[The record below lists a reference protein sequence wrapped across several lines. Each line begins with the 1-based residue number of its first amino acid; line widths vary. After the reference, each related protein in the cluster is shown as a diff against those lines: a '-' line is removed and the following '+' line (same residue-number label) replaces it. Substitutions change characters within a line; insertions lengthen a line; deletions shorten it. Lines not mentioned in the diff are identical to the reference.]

1 MAMSAGSRV
10 RTIGRYALHDEIAS
24 GGMAT
29 VHFGRL
35 LGQAG
40 FTRTVAI
47 KRLHAQYA
55 KDPEFAAMFMDEA
68 RLAARIH
75 HPNVVA
81 TLDVVARDG
90 ELFLVMEY
98 VPGES
103 LSKLVKYAA
112 RQGEPIEPRIA
123 VTIVAGFLHG
133 LHAAHEARSE
143 RGEPLELVHRDV
155 SPQNVLVGADGVP
168 RVVDF
173 GVAKAIGR
181 VQSTREGQLKG
192 KLSYMSPE
200 QIQGLEVNRRSDVYA
215 ASIILWELLAE
226 RRLFDRESD
235 AAVML
240 AVIAAEVVAPSTY
253 APGVPARLDRITLR
267 GLARNPEERYR
278 TALDMALDLEDAI
291 PLALPSE
298 LGRWAQSVAGAEL
311 ERARHAR
318 HRDREQRGAGEA
330 APLRQ
335 PSLLR
340 LRRAAH
346 DRDGRGARDSLAR
359 PSFARRHR
367 PRFAR
372 APLWLARPFLARHH
386 RPRRSSRDAH
396 VARRSRA
403 PRVPAARARGR
414 GRALADVAPRVR
426 VSPPRAEHPGARG
439 GARSRGD
446 GARCARPARVRSAR
460 GGGPGA
466 ADRGHRRDGV
476 SRQRPLARGGGVRRP
491 EGARN
496 AGGAPISFS
505 GAGRPRARRQASP
518 AAEV

>member
-1 MAMSAGSRV
+1 MSVGSQV
-10 RTIGRYALHDEIAS
+10 RLVGRYALHDEIAA

-40 FTRTVAI
+40 FSRTVAI
-47 KRLHAQYA
+47 KRLHAQFA
-55 KDPEFAAMFMDEA
+55 KDPEFVAMFMDEA

-112 RQGEPIEPRIA
+112 RRGEPIEPRIA
-123 VTIVAGFLHG
+123 VSIVAGFLHG
-133 LHAAHEARSE
+133 LHAAHEARNES
-143 RGEPLELVHRDV
+143 GEPLELVHRDV
-155 SPQNVLVGADGVP
+155 SPQNVLVGVDGVP

-173 GVAKAIGR
+173 GVAKALGR

-215 ASIILWELLAE
+215 AAIILWELLAE
-226 RRLFDRESD
+226 RRLFDRDSD

-240 AVIAAEVVAPSTY
+240 AVIGAEVVPPSTY
-253 APGVPARLDRITLR
+253 APGVPTRLDRIALR
-267 GLARNPEERYR
+267 GLARNPEERYP

-298 LGRWAQSVAGAEL
+298 LGRWALSIAGASLSARAVRVTEIESSAGL
-311 ERARHAR
+311 ERQFPSDKPSYSDSGELRTIVT
-318 HRDREQRGAGEA
+318 AG
-330 APLRQ
+330 R
-335 PSLLR
+335 
-340 LRRAAH
+340 
-346 DRDGRGARDSLAR
+346 ARDSLAR

-367 PRFAR
+367 PRPAR
-372 APLWLARPFLARHH
+372 ARPSLARIFLARHH
-386 RPRRSSRDAH
+386 PPRRSSRDAD
-396 VARRSRA
+396 VPRRPRA
-403 PRVPAARARGR
+403 PRVPAVGARRR
-414 GRALADVAPRVR
+414 GRAFCHVAPRVR
-426 VSPPRAEHPGARG
+426 VSPPRADHPRAPGDA
-439 GARSRGD
+439 GARSD
-446 GARCARPARVRSAR
+446 GARCPRSAR
-460 GGGPGA
+460 GGSTDGGGPGA
-466 ADRGHRRDGV
+466 ADRGHRRDGA
-476 SRQRPLARGGGVRRP
+476 SRERAACPRR
-491 EGARN
+491 A
-496 AGGAPISFS
+496 
-505 GAGRPRARRQASP
+505 RARRRGSP
-518 AAEV
+518 RRARRLDLLPSRQ